1 MNLSTARSQKRAT
14 EVGVRKVMGA
24 ERSSL
29 IRQFLGES
37 FIMCLGA
44 LMIAILAT
52 WILLPFFNE
61 LTNKDVEA
69 FDSPVLLFWIVGL
82 TLLTGLLAGV
92 YPAFYLSAF
101 KPVSI
106 LKGKIRNSFSA
117 AFVRRGLVVFQFAI
131 SICLVFATIVIWQ
144 QLNLLQNRQLGFNK
158 GRQLV
163 LPMQFENSENKYAI
177 LKQELVK
184 NRQIRSVT
192 SGSTYPGIPNLTT
205 MLFYAE
211 GKTINDVVDV
221 RLSAVEDNYIEALE
235 LKLLY
240 GRSFSKDFRADSNGI
255 VLNEAAV
262 REFGYK
268 PETAIGKKI
277 NFDFG
282 GKHAAM
288 QIVGVVKDFN
298 FESLHKKILPF
309 GFTTGMFANRFN
321 YIIAHVQTN
330 DYQALLRQVES
341 TWAAINP
348 SVPFVYSFL
357 DQDFQRNYQKEQL
370 TARII
375 VFFTF
380 IAILI
385 ACMGLFGLA
394 AFSCEQRTKEIG
406 IRKVLGASVTNV
418 TALLSKEFIKPILL
432 AIIIASPL
440 SWYAMETWL
449 QDFAYRISISIWMFV
464 IAGLLAVIIA
474 LVTISFQ
481 AIKAAIANPVKS
493 LRTE

>member
-1 MNLSTARSQKRAT
+1 
-14 EVGVRKVMGA
+14 
-24 ERSSL
+24 
-29 IRQFLGES
+29 
-37 FIMCLGA
+37 
-44 LMIAILAT
+44 
-52 WILLPFFNE
+52 
-61 LTNKDVEA
+61 
-69 FDSPVLLFWIVGL
+69 
-82 TLLTGLLAGV
+82 
-92 YPAFYLSAF
+92 
-101 KPVSI
+101 
-106 LKGKIRNSFSA
+106 
-117 AFVRRGLVVFQFAI
+117 
-131 SICLVFATIVIWQ
+131 VFATIVIWQ

-309 GFTTGMFANRFN
+309 GFTPECLLIDSITSLHMFKRM
-321 YIIAHVQTN
+321 IT
-330 DYQALLRQVES
+330 R
-341 TWAAINP
+341 
-348 SVPFVYSFL
+348 
-357 DQDFQRNYQKEQL
+357 R
-370 TARII
+370 
-375 VFFTF
+375 
-380 IAILI
+380 
-385 ACMGLFGLA
+385 C
-394 AFSCEQRTKEIG
+394 
-406 IRKVLGASVTNV
+406 
-418 TALLSKEFIKPILL
+418 
-432 AIIIASPL
+432 
-440 SWYAMETWL
+440 
-449 QDFAYRISISIWMFV
+449 
-464 IAGLLAVIIA
+464 
-474 LVTISFQ
+474 
-481 AIKAAIANPVKS
+481 
-493 LRTE
+493 